1 MADRY
6 LKCLVEPSW
15 GALRMNSKFEHILE
29 NFVSPKLNLNVW
41 LYIEWACSISNVS
54 NVLAVIFNFA
64 ENKHY

>member
-41 LYIEWACSISNVS
+41 LYIEWARSI
-54 NVLAVIFNFA
+54 
-64 ENKHY
+64 